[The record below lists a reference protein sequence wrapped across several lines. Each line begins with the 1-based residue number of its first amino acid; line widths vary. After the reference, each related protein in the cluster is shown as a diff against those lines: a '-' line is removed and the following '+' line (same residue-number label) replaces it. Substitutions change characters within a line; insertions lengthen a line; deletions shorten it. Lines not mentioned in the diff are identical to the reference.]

1 MAFNNITG
9 LFALFTLVPF
19 ILIYLIR
26 PKSFER
32 VIPSLMF
39 IMQEKNKFKK
49 ASFLQK
55 LVRNL
60 LFIMQLLIIL
70 FLAVSIASP
79 YLEIPHTVMI
89 RNNILVLDVS
99 ASMQTKDGVA
109 TRFSKAIG
117 KAKDSLGMRNTIILA
132 ENTPLIILEDASSGE
147 ALGLLDKITPKATG
161 TNLGDA
167 ILLASDLLGNKK
179 GVVTVISD
187 FIATEG
193 SDLLMARRELASK
206 GNSVNFIDVKNDAE
220 NIGITDIIVNKKETT
235 VEIKNYID
243 EDTSI
248 NVELLKGNSKVSE
261 EQIELLANSKEKI
274 IFDTLEDTSKVSLDI
289 NDDLLIDNVVYISSP
304 EEEPVRVL
312 LITNE
317 PEQNKIRNALNV
329 LNVDL
334 EIREPPTVNA
344 YNIDHDIVV
353 VSGITKKLFVPTD
366 FVDLKKY
373 TEKGGILII
382 NAQEDL
388 MEMDI
393 ADLLPV
399 IIESKEEKA
408 TAICVDIVGNI
419 FPKDPFADEPC
430 FTSANNYLKG
440 KAKNNSIT
448 LASSQLDNSP
458 MIVDMKKG
466 LGEIIYYGIIDKY
479 SSFYSDS
486 FYPIFWNNLINYLM
500 KREDITDYNFKAG
513 RMLAIKEQDV
523 KSPSVTITTNK
534 LLLDEAGIYE
544 FDNKKVAVNL
554 ADEKES
560 DINRETAELKENLE
574 KFSDEKVKDADS
586 FELEVP
592 LLIAALVILFIEFI
606 YIKRRGDL

>member
-1 MAFNNITG
+1 
-9 LFALFTLVPF
+9 
-19 ILIYLIR
+19 
-26 PKSFER
+26 
-32 VIPSLMF
+32 
-39 IMQEKNKFKK
+39 
-49 ASFLQK
+49 
-55 LVRNL
+55 
-60 LFIMQLLIIL
+60 
-70 FLAVSIASP
+70 
-79 YLEIPHTVMI
+79 MI
-89 RNNILVLDVS
+89 RNNIVVLDVS
-99 ASMQTKDGVA
+99 ASMQTRDGIG
-109 TRFSKAIG
+109 TRFSKAIS

-132 ENTPLIILEDASSGE
+132 ENTPVIILEDASSGE

-167 ILLASDLLGNKK
+167 VLLASDLLGNKK

-206 GNSVNFIDVKNDAE
+206 GNSVNFIDMRNDAE
-220 NIGITDIIVNKKETT
+220 NIGITDLIVDKKETT

-243 EDTSI
+243 KDTSVK
-248 NVELLKGNSKVSE
+248 VELLKGNSKVSE
-261 EQIELLANSKEKI
+261 ERIDLLANSKEKI
-274 IFDTLEDTSKVSLDI
+274 IFDTLEGISKISLDI
-289 NDDLLIDNVVYISSP
+289 NDELLVDNVAYISSP

-312 LITNE
+312 LITNY

-344 YNIDHDIVV
+344 YNVDHDIVF
-353 VSGITKKLFVPTD
+353 VSDVTKKLFVPTD
-366 FVDLKKY
+366 FVDLRKY
-373 TEKGGILII
+373 AEKGGILII

-388 MEMDI
+388 MEMDVGE
-393 ADLLPV
+393 LLPV
-399 IIESKEEKA
+399 IIESKGEKA
-408 TAICVDIVGNI
+408 TTICVDIVGNI

-440 KAKNNSIT
+440 EAKNNSIT
-448 LASSQLDNSP
+448 LASAQLDGSP
-458 MIVDMKKG
+458 MIVDMKRE

-486 FYPIFWNNLINYLM
+486 FYPIFWNNMVNYLM
-500 KREDITDYNFKAG
+500 KREDIRDYNFKAG
-513 RMLAIKEQDV
+513 RMIVIKEQDV
-523 KSPSVTITTNK
+523 KSPSAMITTNK

-544 FDNKKVAVNL
+544 FNNKKVAVNL

-560 DINRETAELKENLE
+560 DISRENIELEENLE
-574 KFSDEKVKDADS
+574 KFSDEKVKDVDS

-592 LLIAALVILFIEFI
+592 LLIAALVILFIEFL